1 VQQLNSY
8 KKMAGILNNKERVID
23 FIMTEAGKRQAASG
37 QMNIEFATATD
48 YHTFYAASGSS
59 GTGDPLGDVL
69 IADDATKR
77 IFFEATSR
85 YQDTVVPELEGGTVL
100 RGFKTADFSFG
111 NLVIASGSSAARGFA
126 QRVQLLSGPEITN
139 DAGRALRGI
148 ATNFEDQRILG
159 EVDRFSETNG
169 FVLASVTGSFKLTDS
184 TKMNKCQGSNSS
196 PNIDGISSMFADG
209 RFSHFSNFR
218 YLPPV
223 NTPST
228 GNPNGIPLGL
238 YPELNEPSVTTW
250 NELQE
255 QLKSRPYFEA
265 TFSDTSAQNNI
276 IGQFFEFSIN
286 SFEKLS
292 VVDYGEFADDD
303 PFRPGVR
310 IFFVG
315 KVKKDNDG
323 SETFL
328 NIFTV
333 VFD

>member
-1 VQQLNSY
+1 
-8 KKMAGILNNKERVID
+8 MAGILNNKERVID
-23 FIMTEAGKRQAASG
+23 FIMTEAGKRQASTG
-37 QMNIEFATATD
+37 QMKIEFATATD

-59 GTGDPLGDVL
+59 GTGDPLGEIL

-85 YQDTVVPELEGGTVL
+85 YQDTIVPELEGGTVL

-126 QRVQLLSGPEITN
+126 QKVQLLSGSEITN

-159 EVDRFSETNG
+159 KIDRFSETNG
-169 FVLASVTGSFKLTDS
+169 FVIVSTTGSFNLTDN
-184 TKMNKCQGSNSS
+184 TRMNKSQNSNASPSINDVSS
-196 PNIDGISSMFADG
+196 IFADG
-209 RFSHFSNFR
+209 RFSHFPNFK

-223 NTPST
+223 NTPSP
-228 GNPNGIPLGL
+228 GNPDGIPMGL
-238 YPELNEPSVTTW
+238 YPQLNEPSITSW

-255 QLKSRPYFEA
+255 HLKGLAVFELA
-265 TFSDTSAQNNI
+265 FSDTSAQNNL
-276 IGQFFEFSIN
+276 IGQFFEFSSD

-292 VVDYGEFADDD
+292 IIDYGEFVDDD
-303 PFRPGVR
+303 PFSPGVHV
-310 IFFVG
+310 FFVG
-315 KVKKDNDG
+315 KIRKDDDG
-323 SETFL
+323 SETYI